1 LHGIKYLHGVDNME
15 TKYRIQPYWK
25 GQKVKTS
32 TFDMLNTIV
41 FGVWYLKR
49 TNICQLSNTI
59 KLDRMSIARNLNI
72 LEHLC
77 VLKMTGKRVKYYEVE
92 PAVEKLLLKKGELLI
107 NNWLRESVSKRKED

>member
-1 LHGIKYLHGVDNME
+1 MRYKVE
-15 TKYRIQPYWK
+15 PYWK
-25 GQKVKTS
+25 GKKVKTS

-59 KLDRMSIARNLNI
+59 KLDRMSIARNLDI

-77 VLKMTGKRVKYYEVE
+77 VLKMSGKRVKYYEIE
-92 PAVEKLLLKKGELLI
+92 PEIEKLLLKKGKLLI
-107 NNWLRESVSKRKED
+107 NSWLRECVIERKEETK